1 MKQNMTKRKK
11 TERKKKGS
19 KLNDGI
25 VARKCKVGRG
35 SRKHSSLD
43 LNKKSHGNEVLNAE
57 ENSDVFFEGFV
68 RRSLVKMRKY
78 AW

>member
-1 MKQNMTKRKK
+1 MCNETKYDKKKENRK
-11 TERKKKGS
+11 KKKGS

-57 ENSDVFFEGFV
+57 KTVTYFLKVLLDV
-68 RRSLVKMRKY
+68 RWLK
-78 AW
+78 